1 MSIDINI
8 RITPVL
14 VGARYCENSNCNAYT
29 LQATPSSV
37 KNFNAKWRLW
47 MSSWAPRTPD
57 LTAKMDKQLDKI
69 NKRHANG
76 FAAYFAC
83 DKHKE
88 DIEYNLTLLM
98 EPIVP
103 SKVEFTVG
111 HKLFFKASR
120 TFGTVTEIN
129 GDKLKFVLNGVESD
143 FVNWDDIKSDVKVM
157 NV

>member
-1 MSIDINI
+1 MNIDIDI
-8 RITPVL
+8 KIVPVV
-14 VGARYCENSNCNAYT
+14 VGACYCENRDCNPIFSLASLNCNAT
-29 LQATPSSV
+29 W
-37 KNFNAKWRLW
+37 KLW
-47 MSSWAPRTPD
+47 MSSWDSLTPD

-120 TFGTVTEIN
+120 TFGTITEIN
-129 GDKLKFVLNGVESD
+129 GDKLKFVLNGIESD